1 MKAQWEQAR
10 EKIAALSQREKVLVL
25 LTGLILLPG
34 IIDFFLVQPLRDST
48 TLYNQQILSVHSRME
63 SYNAQQEE
71 LLIEI
76 KNDPAMELERRIE
89 GASRALEA
97 TKEVLVN
104 YTDTLISPQKMASM
118 LESMLHESVELK
130 LLSLENLPV
139 APLFDK
145 ETTAQKS
152 KAEEQSD
159 DAQPLTEQSANK
171 QTKDVFGLYRHGI
184 RITFQGNYMKSMD
197 YLQKLEQLPWKFYW
211 QSFAYQVEKHPKAI
225 ITLNIYTL
233 STSQWWIGDKDES

>member
-1 MKAQWEQAR
+1 MKSQWEQAR

-25 LTGLILLPG
+25 LTGLIILPG

-48 TLYNQQILSVHSRME
+48 TIYNKKILSVHSRME

-76 KNDPAMELERRIE
+76 KNDPSMELERRIE
-89 GASRALEA
+89 GASRSLEA

-152 KAEEQSD
+152 KAEEQS
-159 DAQPLTEQSANK
+159 ANK
-171 QTKDVFGLYRHGI
+171 QIRDVFGLYRHGI

-211 QSFAYQVEKHPKAI
+211 QSFGYQVEKHPKAI

-233 STSQWWIGDKDES
+233 STSQWWIGDKDE